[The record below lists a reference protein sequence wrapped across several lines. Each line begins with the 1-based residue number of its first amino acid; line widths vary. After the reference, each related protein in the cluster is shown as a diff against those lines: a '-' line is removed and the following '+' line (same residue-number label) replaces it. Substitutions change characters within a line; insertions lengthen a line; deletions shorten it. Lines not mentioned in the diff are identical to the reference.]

1 MMSLANT
8 DPLATPAGPESAAA
22 RQRRVASQRVRD
34 ARDRLTSTSGTRP
47 AFDYELLRQYAQ
59 NRLSGSL
66 GVILLA
72 TAIGLIST
80 YWASIAWA
88 GLWMAMVLTIQ
99 LASMVKCREFL
110 AQPASDAAIGRAR
123 LTFVVLDLL
132 FGLAWT
138 INLVHPADDRT
149 SSDIIDV
156 FVMLLVVA
164 VSSMLGSSLPIAV
177 FATTVPLTAAVAI
190 NYLLAGS
197 VHGYVLAG
205 LALTALCYFGLL
217 TNRLYGSNL
226 ATLEAR
232 AEKDALIGELEQ
244 AKAKSDEARRHA
256 EAANIAK
263 SRFLAQMSHELR
275 TPLNAILGF
284 SEVMKNE
291 LFGAHAVRAYK
302 DYSDDIHNSGVH
314 LLGLINEILD
324 LSRIE
329 AGRYELNEE
338 SVALVQV
345 ADECR
350 HLLKLR
356 ASNRGIA
363 RSVRTGHAAA
373 VGRRAR
379 GPADLPQ
386 SPVQCHQVHAA
397 SRRGVAQGG
406 LDRRGR
412 AVFQRP
418 GQRPRHSRE
427 RDTDRAGHLRRGLER
442 DQIGGTG
449 RRARPAHREEPDRA
463 AWWHL
468 LAQIEAARGHR
479 SDRHLPAGA
488 RHDRARAGG
497 GSGASP
503 DLRSAAAPSVA
514 GRTPPVRSD
523 RGIARLDEIRPRP
536 PPSRP
541 QERLAGMTPAVRP
554 VRAPAGAGG
563 ADLIAAAR
571 LHNCYDPVRTDG
583 HHPFW
588 PRHHRPERPP
598 CAPR

>member
-1 MMSLANT
+1 LGEIVVLLNHARRMMSLANT

-110 AQPASDAAIGRAR
+110 AQPASDTAIRRAR

-177 FATTVPLTAAVAI
+177 FATTVPLTTAVAI

-356 ASNRGIA
+356 ASNRGIVIHDLFEPDMPRLWADERAA
-363 RSVRTGHAAA
+363 RQICLNLLSNAIKFTPQAGEVWLKVGWTAAGGQYFSVRDNGPGIPESEIPIVLDTFGQGSNAIKSAEQGAGLGLPIVKSLIELHGGTFLLKSKLREGTEVIVTFPPERVMTALEPVVEAAPPLIFDPPPLRPSQGKPRLSGPIGGLLA
-373 VGRRAR
+373 SMKYGRAHRRRAR
-379 GPADLPQ
+379 KKD
-386 SPVQCHQVHAA
+386 
-397 SRRGVAQGG
+397 
-406 LDRRGR
+406 
-412 AVFQRP
+412 
-418 GQRPRHSRE
+418 
-427 RDTDRAGHLRRGLER
+427 
-442 DQIGGTG
+442 
-449 RRARPAHREEPDRA
+449 
-463 AWWHL
+463 
-468 LAQIEAARGHR
+468 
-479 SDRHLPAGA
+479 
-488 RHDRARAGG
+488 
-497 GSGASP
+497 
-503 DLRSAAAPSVA
+503 
-514 GRTPPVRSD
+514 
-523 RGIARLDEIRPRP
+523 
-536 PPSRP
+536 P
-541 QERLAGMTPAVRP
+541 QE
-554 VRAPAGAGG
+554 
-563 ADLIAAAR
+563 
-571 LHNCYDPVRTDG
+571 
-583 HHPFW
+583 
-588 PRHHRPERPP
+588 
-598 CAPR
+598 

>member
-1 MMSLANT
+1 LGEIVVLLNHARRMMSLANT

-110 AQPASDAAIGRAR
+110 AQPANDTAIRRAR

-177 FATTVPLTAAVAI
+177 FATTVPLTTAVAI

-217 TNRLYGSNL
+217 TNRLYTSNL

-275 TPLNAILGF
+275 TPLNAILGV

-329 AGRYELNEE
+329 AGRYELKEE

-363 RSVRTGHAAA
+363 IHDLFEPDMPRLWADERAVRQICLNLLSNAIKFTPQAGEVWLKVGWTAAGGQYFSVRDNGPGIPESEIPIVLDTFGQGSNAIKSAEQGAGLGLPIVKSLIELHGGTFSLKSKLREGTEVIVTFPPERVMTALEPMAEAAPRLIFDPPPLRPSQGEPRSPGPIGGLLA
-373 VGRRAR
+373 SMKYGRAHRLRAR
-379 GPADLPQ
+379 KKD
-386 SPVQCHQVHAA
+386 
-397 SRRGVAQGG
+397 
-406 LDRRGR
+406 
-412 AVFQRP
+412 
-418 GQRPRHSRE
+418 
-427 RDTDRAGHLRRGLER
+427 
-442 DQIGGTG
+442 
-449 RRARPAHREEPDRA
+449 
-463 AWWHL
+463 
-468 LAQIEAARGHR
+468 
-479 SDRHLPAGA
+479 
-488 RHDRARAGG
+488 
-497 GSGASP
+497 
-503 DLRSAAAPSVA
+503 
-514 GRTPPVRSD
+514 
-523 RGIARLDEIRPRP
+523 
-536 PPSRP
+536 P
-541 QERLAGMTPAVRP
+541 QE
-554 VRAPAGAGG
+554 
-563 ADLIAAAR
+563 
-571 LHNCYDPVRTDG
+571 
-583 HHPFW
+583 
-588 PRHHRPERPP
+588 
-598 CAPR
+598 